1 MPLALIKE
9 YYDIRRLL
17 VLLLDSYFR
26 ENEFLYEH
34 LKNKVNEIDKR
45 VSKRR
50 LLLRKHKTLRGF
62 QSQRFDPKTLNFD

>member
-26 ENEFLYEH
+26 ENEFLYEYLH

-45 VSKRR
+45 FLV
-50 LLLRKHKTLRGF
+50 
-62 QSQRFDPKTLNFD
+62 